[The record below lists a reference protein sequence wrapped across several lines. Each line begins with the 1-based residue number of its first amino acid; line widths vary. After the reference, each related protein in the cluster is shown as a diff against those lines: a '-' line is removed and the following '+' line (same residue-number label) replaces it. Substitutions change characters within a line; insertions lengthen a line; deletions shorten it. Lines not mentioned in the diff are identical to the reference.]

1 MQFSLPEDEEE
12 EKSEPKQRNNS
23 SNSEEKKEMEEE
35 DYEKA
40 AEIVKEA
47 LEHVHKA
54 EEELSSLPSMVSSS
68 PKHHEPALSPPIS
81 PKDEPEDVDEDMEVE
96 KLEREAGLTPP
107 SPSKASGT
115 AKAPFTNASSSA
127 AMVAATA
134 PEKKVVV
141 R

>member
-12 EKSEPKQRNNS
+12 KEEKLEPRPSSSKKSED
-23 SNSEEKKEMEEE
+23 KKEMEDE

-54 EEELSSLPSMVSSS
+54 EEELSSLPSMVCAS

-81 PKDEPEDVDEDMEVE
+81 PKEEPEDIDEDLEMERQSEVAA
-96 KLEREAGLTPP
+96 L
-107 SPSKASGT
+107 SPKVSGSSST
-115 AKAPFTNASSSA
+115 SVPLVNTSSSA
-127 AMVAATA
+127 AALSAT
-134 PEKKVVV
+134 EKKVVV